1 MDIINSMFQG
11 LRLAIPPWHDCHDR
25 HEDDW
30 DWRFRQ
36 VPHVENAMQTNEP
49 IDIFKERLK
58 AARALRGLNQAE
70 LAARAGLPPASV
82 SHFESGPRKPS
93 FDNLKALATA
103 LDVTTD
109 YLLGRADTP
118 EASAATVGRLHRD
131 LGKLTEQDL
140 KLATEFVDLL
150 VRRGVKEGE

>member
-1 MDIINSMFQG
+1 MTP
-11 LRLAIPPWHDCHDR
+11 A
-25 HEDDW
+25 
-30 DWRFRQ
+30 
-36 VPHVENAMQTNEP
+36 EP
-49 IDIFKERLK
+49 IDMFKERLK

-70 LAARAGLPPASV
+70 LAAKAGLPPASV

-140 KLATEFVDLL
+140 KLATEFVELL
-150 VRRGVKEGE
+150 VKRGGKESE

>member
-1 MDIINSMFQG
+1 MDIIKLRCQG

-25 HEDDW
+25 HDHDL
-30 DWRFRQ
+30 DWRNRQ
-36 VPHVENAMQTNEP
+36 VPYAEIAMPTSEP

-70 LAARAGLPPASV
+70 LAAKAGLPPASV

-150 VRRGVKEGE
+150 VKRGIKEGE